1 LYTKFLKERREKKI
15 LRNSAYVLLGGI
27 FIYFGIF
34 HISSSYVM
42 VRLNTENHLP
52 SMTGS
57 VGGGG

>member
-1 LYTKFLKERREKKI
+1 MFGLVEYSFILY
-15 LRNSAYVLLGGI
+15 GI
-27 FIYFGIF
+27 GIF

-52 SMTGS
+52 SMPGS